1 MDVKF
6 RYVLLAFLVVSLMF
20 STSLYAYA
28 DSFMMFANDA
38 ETDGSDTFTEL
49 ERESEYLV
57 YSKTNPDTLHYRNFR
72 ND

>member
-1 MDVKF
+1 M
-6 RYVLLAFLVVSLMF
+6 LLSFLAVSLIF

-38 ETDGSDTFTEL
+38 ETDGSNTFTEL

-57 YSKTNPDTLHYRNFR
+57 YSKTNPDILRYRNFR